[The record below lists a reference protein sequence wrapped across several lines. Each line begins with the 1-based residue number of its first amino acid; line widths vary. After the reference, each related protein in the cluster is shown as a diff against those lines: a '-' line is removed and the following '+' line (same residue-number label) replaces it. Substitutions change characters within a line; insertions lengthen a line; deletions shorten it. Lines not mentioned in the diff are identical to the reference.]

1 MPCLTLANPKA
12 FKIIKTNTLEIGY
25 YGILLQKIGDKEEIV
40 RFAPQKLGIK
50 PNSIIGL
57 SKKRF

>member
-1 MPCLTLANPKA
+1 MGFFCK
-12 FKIIKTNTLEIGY
+12 
-25 YGILLQKIGDKEEIV
+25 KIGDKEETV